1 MAELT
6 DEQAAAVRHERFGAL
21 PTRVPADHTVETVP
35 PERFEFTGVDPDT
48 DWMIRYSA

>member
-21 PTRVPADHTVETVP
+21 AARVPADPTVETVP
-35 PERFEFTGVDPDT
+35 PERFAFPGVDPDT
-48 DWMIRYSA
+48 EWMIRYSA